1 MQWTYR
7 QRPPYRLILKPW
19 NRITTLISAN
29 VSTTAPNG
37 LSNETPIVKNDSPSE
52 DFDVPGW
59 PSAGRPSDSCRH
71 TRSPGKR
78 PGQRSAQ
85 KAVIQEL
92 RSALNETMFKTLT
105 LLRYSVQGISN
116 FITLILVGTRC
127 RRTRV
132 RQHNC
137 AHKTQN
143 GKMLKRSAEGSAES
157 TKWGQIVSPG
167 PPRAQNG
174 GKLCSRRT
182 RILNILFQF
191 LDTIWSMRT
200 DTKAFCVLGGPD
212 AKVTQNTLG

>member
-1 MQWTYR
+1 MIDRKRR
-7 QRPPYRLILKPW
+7 QSDPRDRVEKLDVKGCVSEATNNLEKVPL
-19 NRITTLISAN
+19 SAAKH
-29 VSTTAPNG
+29 VLGKSSPAAGSSQVLGPTI
-37 LSNETPIVKNDSPSE
+37 IVDSKLFLE
-52 DFDVPGW
+52 
-59 PSAGRPSDSCRH
+59 
-71 TRSPGKR
+71 
-78 PGQRSAQ
+78 
-85 KAVIQEL
+85 
-92 RSALNETMFKTLT
+92 
-105 LLRYSVQGISN
+105 
-116 FITLILVGTRC
+116 GTRC

-143 GKMLKRSAEGSAES
+143 GKMIERSAEGSAES